1 MKLMKTVT
9 VLAAATVLAVVGV
22 STQSVSADSI
32 SDAKSALT
40 TKQTESSAL
49 QQQLQQAQD
58 AVTKINGQAE
68 AKAVAIQKAQA
79 QIKSATAKV
88 ASYNKQ
94 IDQAQQ
100 EVKARTTTMKKQLR
114 SLQKEIGDSATGN
127 IYIDFILNAHDL
139 SDAVDRSF
147 TVHKLNNANQEALA
161 EVQAATSKLSDL
173 KQAAADNK
181 ADLVQAEAKLETERD
196 QIKSLAADA
205 SAKQAALQKQIDANK
220 DAVAALQGNIAKA
233 NATAKAAA
241 TKAAQQAAAS
251 TKKAATATPI
261 KQATATAAA
270 VAPKPAATPSYTGSG
285 SLGGIVGVA
294 EQFIG
299 VPYVYGGM
307 SPSGFDCSGLVAY
320 AAAKVGISLPHN
332 AAAQSSMGHS
342 VSMSALQP
350 GDLLFWG
357 GVGSAG
363 HVAIY
368 IGGGSYV
375 HAPQPGE
382 SVTIQKMA
390 YYAPNFA
397 RRL

>member
-22 STQSVSADSI
+22 GTQTVGADSV

-40 TKQTESSAL
+40 TKQSESSAL

-68 AKAVAIQKAQA
+68 VKAVAIQQSQA
-79 QIKSATAKV
+79 QIKAATDKV
-88 ASYNKQ
+88 ASYDKQ
-94 IDQAQQ
+94 IAQAQQ
-100 EVKARTTTMKKQLR
+100 EVKARTKTMKNQLR
-114 SLQKEIGDSATGN
+114 SLQKELGDSATGN
-127 IYIDFILNAHDL
+127 VYIDFILNAHDL
-139 SDAVDRSF
+139 SDAVDRSL
-147 TVHKLNNANQEALA
+147 TVHKLNDANQEALA
-161 EVQAATSKLSDL
+161 SVQAASKKLGDL

-181 ADLVQAEAKLETERD
+181 ASLVQAEAKLEAERD
-196 QIKSLAADA
+196 QIKALAVEAT
-205 SAKQAALQKQIDANK
+205 AKQAALQKQIDANK

-233 NATAKAAA
+233 NAEAKAAA
-241 TKAAQQAAAS
+241 TKAAQQQAAAS
-251 TKKAATATPI
+251 TKQTTTAAPV
-261 KQATATAAA
+261 KQVTTAAA
-270 VAPKPAATPSYTGSG
+270 AVSKPAATPTYTGSS
-285 SLGGIVGVA
+285 SLGGIVGAA
-294 EQFIG
+294 EQYIG

-320 AAAKVGISLPHN
+320 AAAKVGVSLPRT
-332 AAAQSSMGHS
+332 AADQSTMGHS

-368 IGGGSYV
+368 VGGGSYI
-375 HAPQPGE
+375 HAPAPGQ
-382 SVTIQKMA
+382 SVTVQPMA
-390 YYAPNFA
+390 YYMPSFA